1 MSEHNKPQEH
11 DSSEKVIE
19 AGKSEMQ
26 QSTKQGVI
34 SDNILINADKSND
47 SGSESGYEIKSTD
60 VSIWVFF

>member
-1 MSEHNKPQEH
+1 MSDCNKPQELG
-11 DSSEKVIE
+11 SSEKVIE

-26 QSTKQGVI
+26 QSTKQDVI
-34 SDNILINADKSND
+34 SDNTLINADKSND